1 MRKVYLDNSAT
12 TFPKPDSVID
22 AVADFMRY
30 VGASPGRGGYSNSLE
45 AGRIVFQTRK
55 LINGFFNGPGIENV
69 IFTQNITESLNMAIN
84 GIFKDG
90 WHIITTSMEHNSV
103 MRPLRTL
110 QEEGKI
116 ELTIIKCDKN
126 GFLNVGDVEKSIKDN
141 TKAIVMTHASN
152 LVGTIM
158 PAKEVGRICREH
170 GLLFI
175 LDTAQ
180 SAGVVD
186 IDFQK
191 FNLDILA
198 FTGHKALLGPQ
209 GTGGFLISPRAD
221 AVMLPII
228 QGGTGSKSDEDIQ
241 PDMLP
246 DKYESGT
253 LNAAGIAGLKAGIEF
268 IEATGIEKI
277 REHESKLLKM
287 LIEGLHGIENIII
300 YGPMDVSKM
309 TAVVSIN
316 LKSMDP
322 SEFAYML
329 DRKYGIMARSGLHC
343 APYAHRTVGS
353 YPIGS
358 VRLSIGYFNTED
370 DIRYTLGA
378 IREIAKL

>member
-1 MRKVYLDNSAT
+1 LRKVYLDNSAT

-126 GFLNVGDVEKSIKDN
+126 GFLNVGDIEKSIKDN

-158 PAKEVGRICREH
+158 PAKEVGRICRKH

-180 SAGVVD
+180 SAGVVN

-316 LKSMDP
+316 LKSMDA

>member
-158 PAKEVGRICREH
+158 PAK
-170 GLLFI
+170 
-175 LDTAQ
+175 
-180 SAGVVD
+180 
-186 IDFQK
+186 
-191 FNLDILA
+191 
-198 FTGHKALLGPQ
+198 
-209 GTGGFLISPRAD
+209 
-221 AVMLPII
+221 
-228 QGGTGSKSDEDIQ
+228 
-241 PDMLP
+241 
-246 DKYESGT
+246 
-253 LNAAGIAGLKAGIEF
+253 
-268 IEATGIEKI
+268 
-277 REHESKLLKM
+277 
-287 LIEGLHGIENIII
+287 
-300 YGPMDVSKM
+300 
-309 TAVVSIN
+309 
-316 LKSMDP
+316 
-322 SEFAYML
+322 
-329 DRKYGIMARSGLHC
+329 
-343 APYAHRTVGS
+343 
-353 YPIGS
+353 
-358 VRLSIGYFNTED
+358 
-370 DIRYTLGA
+370 
-378 IREIAKL
+378 